1 MAVTSTFLEVLTK
14 VNLIDAAPNIGR
26 LYFEKIFS
34 LKDHS
39 LSLKRLV
46 HWDRFADSYG
56 FSKAT
61 FYREREKPRGFHIMT
76 FNIIICY
83 MWADNSTKIH

>member
-1 MAVTSTFLEVLTK
+1 MAVKSTFLEVMTK
-14 VNLIDAAPNIGR
+14 VNLIDAAPKIGR

-46 HWDRFADSYG
+46 HWDRFDRLLWFFQSY
-56 FSKAT
+56 FL
-61 FYREREKPRGFHIMT
+61 
-76 FNIIICY
+76 
-83 MWADNSTKIH
+83 